1 MCSLL
6 WNASAVILAK
16 SYFGAVNISSN
27 AIVTT
32 NLFPT
37 STEAIAASAGK
48 ILSNTSCL
56 EHAPTFSNSAVL
68 RVGVLLAMAMA
79 SLIGNLAT
87 LWNIQQSCAARR
99 SNRHSWSAIYFLII
113 HLSIADLLVTFF
125 CIFGEAAWSYTIEW
139 LAGSAACKLFKFT
152 QMFSL
157 YLSTFVLVLIGVDRW
172 IAVKYPWKSLHMAK
186 RCYRLITIAYVLSF
200 VLSIPQV
207 IRSISCKVTIISI

>member
-1 MCSLL
+1 MCSVS
-6 WNASAVILAK
+6 WNTSAVILANA
-16 SYFGAVNISSN
+16 YFGSINITSDSM
-27 AIVTT
+27 ITT
-32 NLFPT
+32 NYIEST
-37 STEAIAASAGK
+37 STAEAIIENGTNPCA
-48 ILSNTSCL
+48 
-56 EHAPTFSNSAVL
+56 EHAPTFTNAALLRVAVL
-68 RVGVLLAMAMA
+68 GAMAML

-87 LWNIQQSCAARR
+87 MWNIQQSCAARR
-99 SNRHSWSAIYFLII
+99 ANRHSWSAIYFLII

-125 CIFGEAAWSYTIEW
+125 CIFGEAAWGYTIQW
-139 LAGSAACKLFKFT
+139 LAGAIACKLFKFI

-207 IRSISCKVTIISI
+207 GI